1 MAVLNVDISELKLT
15 ATIIEGKNRDMK
27 NLLEE
32 MQKIV
37 KNLKTSGQF
46 ESNTSNEF
54 YNKIEAMTPKF
65 NNYFEYVNNYSIFL
79 KKAAERYA
87 AEDAAGKANAAAQN

>member
-1 MAVLNVDISELKLT
+1 MAVLKVDISELKDTAGVIERKNNEMKDLLT
-15 ATIIEGKNRDMK
+15 DM
-27 NLLEE
+27 
-32 MQKIV
+32 QRIV

-54 YNKIEAMTPKF
+54 YTKIDAMTPKF
-65 NNYFEYVNNYSIFL
+65 NNYYEYVNNYSIFL

-87 AEDAAGKANAAAQN
+87 AEDAAGKANAAAQK